1 MGSFKNYAFQ
11 IDPSQGT
18 LVLTK
23 VSSFL
28 QLRCEA
34 VNKAKA
40 LEGVSHSYEVLSTRL
55 WLGIAEGAI

>member
-55 WLGIAEGAI
+55 